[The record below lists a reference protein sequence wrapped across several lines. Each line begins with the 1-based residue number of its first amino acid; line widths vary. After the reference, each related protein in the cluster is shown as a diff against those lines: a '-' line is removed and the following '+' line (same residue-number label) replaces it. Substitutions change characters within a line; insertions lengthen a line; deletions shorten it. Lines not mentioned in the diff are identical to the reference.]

1 MGAPPGTS
9 AITSVDHVEP
19 SLTLDEKPPRPL
31 GLLDQV
37 ALWGSFGMSLLL
49 PVAAVFVLR
58 PFGVPAMSLAAAL
71 TAVVLG
77 SVLGAAALGLAAVP
91 GAVTG
96 APAMVLLRG
105 LFGRRGSAVPTALNL
120 VQCVGWA
127 CLEVL
132 IIGEAATRLTDPSLR
147 PLWTILAGVIATAMA
162 IWPLGLVRQLRRW
175 AVWLVLLASA
185 YLLVALTRQ
194 GLPALDDG
202 SWSGFW
208 LAVDVVVALPVSWA
222 PLAADYAR
230 HSRSSGAAFGGAF
243 LGYGVACMAYFTLG
257 LLALVTVVTGDTV
270 LTDDVVAGLVA
281 VPLGTLAVLVLL
293 LGETDKAFGN
303 IYSTAMSVQN
313 LAPRVDRRVL
323 AILVGIVAVVVGL
336 LIDVVAYE
344 NFLFL
349 LGSVF
354 VPAVRRR
361 DRRVLRRTPPGGM
374 GRLRVGPRLVGL
386 RDSLGCRLRDVPGD
400 QPRHGVLVG
409 VLVGVDKEHSW
420 LRSGDLD
427 ERLAAVFRGRCD
439 PHAGRFP
446 AGPPQPLSLRLFP

>member
-58 PFGVPAMSLAAAL
+58 PFGLPAMSLAAAL

-354 VPAVRRR
+354 VPLFAVVIVEFFVVRRQAGWDVSASAR
-361 DRRVLRRTPPGGM
+361 GSWVYVIPWAVGFATYQAINPGTVSWWASWWAST
-374 GRLRVGPRLVGL
+374 RNTVGFAPATWMSASLLSFAVAATLTLAVSPLVH
-386 RDSLGCRLRDVPGD
+386 RNR
-400 QPRHGVLVG
+400 
-409 VLVGVDKEHSW
+409 
-420 LRSGDLD
+420 
-427 ERLAAVFRGRCD
+427 
-439 PHAGRFP
+439 
-446 AGPPQPLSLRLFP
+446 

>member
-1 MGAPPGTS
+1 MAMSASTRTTGTGD
-9 AITSVDHVEP
+9 AAHVEP
-19 SLTLDEKPPRPL
+19 GFTLDTTPPRPL
-31 GLLDQV
+31 GLVDQI

-58 PFGVPAMSLAAAL
+58 PFGVPPMSLPAAM
-71 TAVVLG
+71 TAVVVG

-120 VQCVGWA
+120 MQCVGWA

-147 PLWTILAGVIATAMA
+147 PLWTIIAGAIAIVMA

-175 AVWLVLLASA
+175 AVWLVLLAST
-185 YLLVALTRQ
+185 YLLVALVRQ
-194 GLPALDDG
+194 GLPAVGDG

-208 LAVDVVVALPVSWA
+208 LGVDVVVALPISWA

-230 HSRSSGAAFGGAF
+230 HSRSSAAAFGGAF
-243 LGYGVACMAYFTLG
+243 VGYGVACIAYFTLG

-270 LTDDVVAGLVA
+270 LTEDVVAGLVA
-281 VPLGTLAVLVLL
+281 VPLGTLAVVVLL

-313 LAPRVDRRVL
+313 LAPRLDRRVL
-323 AILVGIVAVVVGL
+323 AVAVGAVAIGVAL

-354 VPAVRRR
+354 VPLFAVVVVEFFVVRRQSQWDVSPSAR
-361 DRRVLRRTPPGGM
+361 GTWAYAIPWVLGFVTYQAVNPGTVSWWASWWASARETIEFAPETWM
-374 GRLRVGPRLVGL
+374 SA
-386 RDSLGCRLRDVPGD
+386 SLLSFAV
-400 QPRHGVLVG
+400 
-409 VLVGVDKEHSW
+409 
-420 LRSGDLD
+420 
-427 ERLAAVFRGRCD
+427 AAVGTV
-439 PHAGRFP
+439 AIT
-446 AGPPQPLSLRLFP
+446 PLSRRNR

>member
-9 AITSVDHVEP
+9 AITSVHHVEP

-58 PFGVPAMSLAAAL
+58 PFGLPVMSLAAAL

-354 VPAVRRR
+354 VPLFAVVIVEFFVVRRQAGWDVSASAR
-361 DRRVLRRTPPGGM
+361 GSWVYVIPWAVGFATYQAINPGTVSWWASWWAST
-374 GRLRVGPRLVGL
+374 RNTVGFAPATWMSASLLSFAVAATLTLAVSPLVH
-386 RDSLGCRLRDVPGD
+386 RNR
-400 QPRHGVLVG
+400 
-409 VLVGVDKEHSW
+409 
-420 LRSGDLD
+420 
-427 ERLAAVFRGRCD
+427 
-439 PHAGRFP
+439 
-446 AGPPQPLSLRLFP
+446 

>member
-1 MGAPPGTS
+1 MSAPPGTS

-323 AILVGIVAVVVGL
+323 AVLVGIVAVVVGL

-354 VPAVRRR
+354 VPLFAVVIVEFFVVRRQAGWDVSASAR
-361 DRRVLRRTPPGGM
+361 GSWVYVIPWAVGFATYQAINPGTVSWWASWWAST
-374 GRLRVGPRLVGL
+374 RNTVGFAPATWMSASLLSFAVAAALTLAVSPLVH
-386 RDSLGCRLRDVPGD
+386 RNR
-400 QPRHGVLVG
+400 
-409 VLVGVDKEHSW
+409 
-420 LRSGDLD
+420 
-427 ERLAAVFRGRCD
+427 
-439 PHAGRFP
+439 
-446 AGPPQPLSLRLFP
+446 

>member
-1 MGAPPGTS
+1 MS
-9 AITSVDHVEP
+9 ASPRMSATTNAEHVEP

-147 PLWTILAGVIATAMA
+147 PLWTILAGIIATAMA

-194 GLPALDDG
+194 GLPAFDDG

-323 AILVGIVAVVVGL
+323 AVLVGIVAVVVGL

-354 VPAVRRR
+354 VPLFAVVIVEFFVVRRQAGWDVSAAAR
-361 DRRVLRRTPPGGM
+361 GSWVYVIPWAVGFATYQAINPGTVSSWASWWASARTTIGFAPATWMSASLLSFAVAATLTLAVSP
-374 GRLRVGPRLVGL
+374 LVH
-386 RDSLGCRLRDVPGD
+386 RNR
-400 QPRHGVLVG
+400 
-409 VLVGVDKEHSW
+409 
-420 LRSGDLD
+420 
-427 ERLAAVFRGRCD
+427 
-439 PHAGRFP
+439 
-446 AGPPQPLSLRLFP
+446 

>member
-1 MGAPPGTS
+1 MGAPPGRS

-132 IIGEAATRLTDPSLR
+132 IIGEAAARLTDPSLR

-323 AILVGIVAVVVGL
+323 AVLVGIVAVVVGL

-354 VPAVRRR
+354 VPLFAVVIVEFFVVRRQAGWDVSASAR
-361 DRRVLRRTPPGGM
+361 GSWVYVIPWAVGFATYQAINPGTVSWWASWWAST
-374 GRLRVGPRLVGL
+374 RNTVGFAPATWMSA
-386 RDSLGCRLRDVPGD
+386 SLLSFRGCRC
-400 QPRHGVLVG
+400 
-409 VLVGVDKEHSW
+409 
-420 LRSGDLD
+420 
-427 ERLAAVFRGRCD
+427 A
-439 PHAGRFP
+439 HAGRFA
-446 AGPPQPLSLRLFP
+446 AGPPQPLGLRLFP

>member
-1 MGAPPGTS
+1 MSAPRGTS

-58 PFGVPAMSLAAAL
+58 PFGVPAMSLTAAL

-323 AILVGIVAVVVGL
+323 AVLVGIVAVVVGL

-354 VPAVRRR
+354 VPLFAVVIVEFFVVRRQAGWDVSASAR
-361 DRRVLRRTPPGGM
+361 GSWVYVIPWAVGFATYQAINPGTVSWWASWWAST
-374 GRLRVGPRLVGL
+374 RNTVGFAPATWMSASLLSFAVAAALTLAVSPLVH
-386 RDSLGCRLRDVPGD
+386 RNR
-400 QPRHGVLVG
+400 
-409 VLVGVDKEHSW
+409 
-420 LRSGDLD
+420 
-427 ERLAAVFRGRCD
+427 
-439 PHAGRFP
+439 
-446 AGPPQPLSLRLFP
+446 

>member
-1 MGAPPGTS
+1 MS
-9 AITSVDHVEP
+9 ATTTQHVEP
-19 SLTLDEKPPRPL
+19 SLTLDTTPPKPL
-31 GLLDQV
+31 GLLDQI

-58 PFGVPAMSLAAAL
+58 PFGVPQLSLAAAL
-71 TAVVLG
+71 TAVFVG
-77 SVLGAAALGLAAVP
+77 SVLGSAVLGLAAVP

-105 LFGRRGSAVPTALNL
+105 LFGRRGSAVPTAFNL

-147 PLWTILAGVIATAMA
+147 PLWIVFAGAIAVAMA

-185 YLLVALTRQ
+185 YLLVALIRQ
-194 GLPALDDG
+194 GLPAFGDG

-208 LAVDVVVALPVSWA
+208 LGVDVVVALPISWA

-230 HSRSSGAAFGGAF
+230 HSRSSAAAFGGAF
-243 LGYGVACMAYFTLG
+243 LGYGIACIAYFTLG
-257 LLALVTVVTGDTV
+257 VLALVTVVSSDSV
-270 LTDDVVAGLVA
+270 LPNDVVAGLVA

-313 LAPRVDRRVL
+313 LAPRLDRRVL
-323 AILVGIVAVVVGL
+323 AVAVGAIAVVVAL
-336 LIDVVAYE
+336 LVDVVAYE
-344 NFLFL
+344 NFLLL

-354 VPAVRRR
+354 VPLFAVVIVEFFVVRRQSAWDVSPAAR
-361 DRRVLRRTPPGGM
+361 GQWTYTVPWVLGFVTYQAINPGTVSWWASRWASAREAVGFVPATWMSASLLSFAVAAMSTLAISSLTRRRR
-374 GRLRVGPRLVGL
+374 PR
-386 RDSLGCRLRDVPGD
+386 
-400 QPRHGVLVG
+400 
-409 VLVGVDKEHSW
+409 
-420 LRSGDLD
+420 
-427 ERLAAVFRGRCD
+427 
-439 PHAGRFP
+439 
-446 AGPPQPLSLRLFP
+446 

>member
-1 MGAPPGTS
+1 MTFARTT
-9 AITSVDHVEP
+9 ATAEATAHVEP
-19 SLTLDEKPPRPL
+19 GLTLDEAPPRPL
-31 GLLDQV
+31 RLLDQV

-58 PFGVPAMSLAAAL
+58 PFGVPPMSLAAAV
-71 TAVVLG
+71 TAVVVG

-105 LFGRRGSAVPTALNL
+105 LFGRRGSVVPTALNL

-132 IIGEAATRLTDPSLR
+132 VIGEAATRLTDSSLR
-147 PLWTILAGVIATAMA
+147 PLWTILAGVIATVMA

-185 YLLVALTRQ
+185 YLLVALVRQ
-194 GLPALDDG
+194 GLPGFGDG

-208 LAVDVVVALPVSWA
+208 LGVDVVVALPISWA

-230 HSRSSGAAFGGAF
+230 HSRSSHAAFGGAF
-243 LGYGVACMAYFTLG
+243 IGYGVACAAYFLLG
-257 LLALVTVVTGDTV
+257 LLALVTVVSSDTV
-270 LTDDVVAGLVA
+270 FTGDVVAGLVA

-313 LAPRVDRRVL
+313 LAPRLDRRLL
-323 AILVGIVAVVVGL
+323 AVAVGVIAVVVAL

-344 NFLFL
+344 NFLLL

-354 VPAVRRR
+354 VPLFAVVIVEFFLVRRQSR
-361 DRRVLRRTPPGGM
+361 WDVSSSARGHWAYALPWLLGFATYQAINPGTVTWWASWWGSARTAVGFVPTTWMSASLLAFAVSAVVTLVVAPLTRRSR
-374 GRLRVGPRLVGL
+374 
-386 RDSLGCRLRDVPGD
+386 
-400 QPRHGVLVG
+400 
-409 VLVGVDKEHSW
+409 
-420 LRSGDLD
+420 
-427 ERLAAVFRGRCD
+427 
-439 PHAGRFP
+439 
-446 AGPPQPLSLRLFP
+446 

>member
-1 MGAPPGTS
+1 MSAPRGTS

-58 PFGVPAMSLAAAL
+58 PFGVPAMSLTAAL

-323 AILVGIVAVVVGL
+323 AVLVGIVAVVVGL

-354 VPAVRRR
+354 VPLFAVVIVEFFVVRRQAGWDVSASAR
-361 DRRVLRRTPPGGM
+361 GSWVYVIPWAVGFATYQAINPGTVSWWASWWASTRNTVSFAPATWM
-374 GRLRVGPRLVGL
+374 SASLLSFAVAAALTLAVSPLVH
-386 RDSLGCRLRDVPGD
+386 RNR
-400 QPRHGVLVG
+400 
-409 VLVGVDKEHSW
+409 
-420 LRSGDLD
+420 
-427 ERLAAVFRGRCD
+427 
-439 PHAGRFP
+439 
-446 AGPPQPLSLRLFP
+446 

>member
-1 MGAPPGTS
+1 M
-9 AITSVDHVEP
+9 
-19 SLTLDEKPPRPL
+19 
-31 GLLDQV
+31 

-58 PFGVPAMSLAAAL
+58 PFGLPAMSLAAAL

-354 VPAVRRR
+354 VPLFAVVIVEFFVVRRQAGWDVSASAR
-361 DRRVLRRTPPGGM
+361 GSWVYVIPWAVGFATYQAINPGTVSWWASWWAST
-374 GRLRVGPRLVGL
+374 RNTVGFAPTTWMSASLLSFAVAATLTLAVSPLVH
-386 RDSLGCRLRDVPGD
+386 RNR
-400 QPRHGVLVG
+400 
-409 VLVGVDKEHSW
+409 
-420 LRSGDLD
+420 
-427 ERLAAVFRGRCD
+427 
-439 PHAGRFP
+439 
-446 AGPPQPLSLRLFP
+446 